1 MYVIIADHVV
11 GDKEQLYVSMSV
23 QNENI
28 GGIRRGI
35 SYLKVW
41 FCSYYKM
48 HLCGGL
54 WDAGLFVLYCMI

>member
-35 SYLKVW
+35 S
-41 FCSYYKM
+41 
-48 HLCGGL
+48 
-54 WDAGLFVLYCMI
+54 

>member
-1 MYVIIADHVV
+1 MCVIIDDHVV

-54 WDAGLFVLYCMI
+54 